1 MKYPRFTS
9 IIGACL
15 LLTSTTCVA
24 QDAAPATPRDTAIAQ
39 LGSDPATA
47 LSEAERARDAAVLN
61 WPTIQ
66 VTELVDAIEH
76 HAIVA
81 MIADLPASARMLM
94 LEVWVSHPDFVGALA
109 RVLAKT
115 NDGSSVATI
124 AQAIAKGQPETLTD
138 YPELAA
144 AVCVVLDRPR
154 TYPGLGSILPPAS
167 DVFEALVFA
176 HQDRRVMA
184 LPLDELPA
192 EVLVFMTD
200 LALTGEGIRTI
211 IQERRQR
218 DPLELY
224 RAVPYRQASLLE
236 GEAAPP
242 PEDFTFE
249 AIQDRGGLGPL
260 RGFYAEQLGQA
271 FGYPVALSTGHLGD
285 ERFMAPVF
293 LERERRGYAW
303 NLDAIPEHAGIAFGA
318 TQHPVTGQQVPLAEL
333 LLAAELV
340 QDGVRATRTAWALQ
354 RAAKLAPESVRLAMF
369 SAAIDTTAGFP
380 DAWRAW
386 LAIQLGDAA
395 SEPDGAQ
402 RVLTEFFAKLD
413 QRSPLFATRTALDA
427 IAKLDSGQRELLEWM
442 SLTARRDADR
452 YAAAQLALADLALA
466 QGDRDAAEK
475 ANQDLVNRHADETP
489 LALDAVA
496 RLDTMLTQDG
506 RADELLAFY
515 GRTHRRYRAPRTSQE
530 AEARASGFMVV
541 GERYEVLLRAA
552 GRERE
557 ADRLRSQ
564 LDRAI
569 P

>member
-1 MKYPRFTS
+1 MKHPRFTT
-9 IIGACL
+9 IIGASL
-15 LLTSTTCVA
+15 LLTSAICVA
-24 QDAAPATPRDTAIAQ
+24 QDAAPATPREAAIAQ
-39 LGSDPATA
+39 LGSDPAAA
-47 LSEAERARDAAVLN
+47 LGEAERARDAAVLN
-61 WPTIQ
+61 WPTVQ
-66 VTELVDAIEH
+66 VSELIDSVEH

-81 MIADLPASARMLM
+81 MIADLPASGRILM
-94 LEVWVSHPDFVGALA
+94 LEVWASHPEFMGALV
-109 RVLAKT
+109 RVVSES
-115 NDGSSVATI
+115 NDRSSVATI
-124 AQAIAKGQPETLTD
+124 AQAIAAGQADALSD

-144 AVCVVLDRPR
+144 AVSVALDRPR
-154 TYPGLGSILPPAS
+154 AYPGLGSILPPAP

-184 LPLDELPA
+184 MPLDELPA

-200 LALTGEGIRTI
+200 LALTGEGIRTV

-224 RAVPYRQASLLE
+224 QAVPYRQASLLE

-249 AIQDRGGLGPL
+249 AIAQRGGLGPL

-271 FGYPVALSTGHLGD
+271 FGYPVALATGHLSD
-285 ERFMAPVF
+285 ERFVAPVF
-293 LERERRGYAW
+293 LERARRGYAW
-303 NLDAIPEHAGIAFGA
+303 NLDAIPDNAGVAFGS
-318 TQHPVTGQQVPLAEL
+318 TPHPIDSQPVPLAEL
-333 LLAAELV
+333 VLTAELA
-340 QDGVRATRTAWALQ
+340 QDGPSATRSAWALQ
-354 RAAKLAPESVRLAMF
+354 RAAKLAPETVRLAIL
-369 SAAIDTTAGFP
+369 SAAIDATSGFP

-386 LAIQLGDAA
+386 LAIQLADA
-395 SEPDGAQ
+395 SGEPDGAQ

-427 IAKLDSGQRELLEWM
+427 IAELDSGQQALLEWM
-442 SLTARRDADR
+442 SLTARRDANR

-489 LALDAVA
+489 LALEAIA

-506 RADELLAFY
+506 RADELLGFY

-557 ADRLRSQ
+557 ADRLRRQ